1 MKDKY
6 LNIFREVSYISSITK
21 VNKKKVR
28 ILLSAVLANLTVL
41 LDILIILIFSSF
53 FSDLEYD
60 NLFIL
65 FFLENTYLLPFI
77 VLFRFISI
85 YLEKIN
91 IYDLQLKISEN
102 LKSHLLD
109 EIYKKGNI
117 SIADSNFYISS
128 LTNHVSYFYSALST
142 SISSVLQLI
151 SYLVFLLYTDINTI
165 FVFFSA
171 AILLSY
177 PTYYLLKKGRQSM
190 DLSYKYAQK
199 LSQDTERVVE
209 NLFLIKILKTKNF
222 EFENFIKNLKNFT
235 KEQLNNYKYG
245 TINSLIPNFLVFFL
259 VAVLL
264 TSFDI
269 LKSLT
274 LEFIGVSLRLVQ
286 TIGVINQNLN
296 MLINSQVHLEKLTL
310 LEESNKEISSFK
322 YIKNDLTPKKDNVVE
337 IKNMSF
343 KYFLSDQYI
352 FKNLDLS
359 LPSNK
364 HIVVTGPNGSGKSTL
379 LGIIAGALK
388 PKTGKATVMTNNIG
402 YVGVSPYIIPGTL
415 RDNLLY
421 GNKLNKSEN
430 EIIDLV
436 KEFKL
441 FSSNDTS
448 VLERTIDRKSL
459 SSGQLQ
465 KVSFIRAL
473 LADSD
478 LLLLDESTA
487 NLDDNSREKIF
498 SILKNKNLTIINCT
512 HNPYD
517 FEYDVRLKVIE
528 GKDSL
533 SSIQIP

>member
-1 MKDKY
+1 MKNKY
-6 LNIFREVSYISSITK
+6 SNIFREISYVSSVTK
-21 VNKKKVR
+21 VNKKKFR

-53 FSDLEYD
+53 FSELEYD
-60 NLFIL
+60 NIFIL
-65 FFLENTYLLPFI
+65 YFLENSYLLPFL
-77 VLFRFISI
+77 VLLRFASI
-85 YLEKIN
+85 YLEKMN

-102 LKSHLLD
+102 LKSHLLN

-142 SISSVLQLI
+142 SVSSIFQLI

-171 AILLSY
+171 AILLAY

-209 NLFLIKILKTKNF
+209 NLFLIKILKTKSF
-222 EFENFIKNLKNFT
+222 EFENFVMNLKNFT

-245 TINSLIPNFLVFFL
+245 TINSLTPNFLVFFL

-264 TSFDI
+264 TSFDV
-269 LKSLT
+269 LKSLS

-310 LEESNKEISSFK
+310 LEESNKEISTFS
-322 YIKNDLTPKKDNVVE
+322 YIKDELSFDSKNSVE
-337 IKNMSF
+337 IKDVSF
-343 KYFLSDQYI
+343 KYFLSDQFI
-352 FKNLDLS
+352 FKNLDLT
-359 LPSNK
+359 LPANK
-364 HIVVTGPNGSGKSTL
+364 HIVITGPNGSGKSTL

-388 PKTGKATVMTNNIG
+388 PKTGTAKVMSKNIG

-421 GNKLNKSEN
+421 GNELEKSDK
-430 EIIDLV
+430 EILELV
-436 KEFKL
+436 DEFNL
-441 FSSNDTS
+441 FSSNDLS
-448 VLERTIDRKSL
+448 ALDRTINRKSL

-465 KVSFIRAL
+465 KVSFIRTM
-473 LADSD
+473 LAETD
-478 LLLLDESTA
+478 LLLLDESTS

-498 SILKNKNLTIINCT
+498 SILKNKNITIINST

-517 FEYDVRLKVIE
+517 FEYEIRIKIVE
-528 GKDSL
+528 GKESL
-533 SSIQIP
+533 SSIKIS